1 MKRRIFLGTVFLL
14 FAAGCAT
21 APQLDLSGYV
31 VDRSPKMQIPAVCKY
46 RYEQAKPLVAVV
58 NFANNTSFDFAQVV
72 QTQVQG
78 SSQRTAVGGAAV
90 GVAPGVAGVV
100 WGAKEQASFQANAQT
115 ISRQVNAKLSESVED
130 GVMDEIVNMGGARV
144 FTRKDMDKVF
154 SEQKFQQSGLVD
166 DSTLVK
172 LGKLKGVKYIIT
184 GSVNNV
190 DLSYK
195 SFESTKKGLT
205 SGSSSVVAG
214 LLGAVAAAAI
224 ETQEGWNISTEIT
237 LRILDVETG
246 EVVLSKKMSG
256 RHVIGKIPYPNYD
269 AMIGGIKKAATKAL
283 QDSRPDLSKY
293 FLLKGYVIQIKTSP
307 DGTKR
312 AALINIGEKEGLK
325 AGQEFF
331 VYTFEEVE
339 DPMTGKKECDSPRLP
354 IKLVV
359 TDQIQPDRAWAHIE
373 GKPEQIKMVKV
384 GQLVE
389 RVPLKG
395 QGFLDKMGM

>member
-1 MKRRIFLGTVFLL
+1 MKRMLFGGTAILIL
-14 FAAGCAT
+14 IAGCAT
-21 APQLDLSGYV
+21 APQLDLSSYV
-31 VDRSPKMQIPAVCKY
+31 VDRSPKIQIPAVCKY
-46 RYEQAKPLVAVV
+46 RYEHAKPLVAVV
-58 NFANNTSFDFAQVV
+58 NFTNNTSFDFAQVV

-78 SSQRTAVGGAAV
+78 ASQRTAVGGAAV
-90 GVAPGVAGVV
+90 GVAPGAAGVV
-100 WGAKEQASFQANAQT
+100 WGTKERASFEANAQT
-115 ISRQVNAKLSESVED
+115 VSRQINAKLSESVED

-190 DLSYK
+190 DLTYK

-205 SGSSSVVAG
+205 SGSSSA
-214 LLGAVAAAAI
+214 LASILGTVGAAAL

-269 AMIGGIKKAATKAL
+269 AMIGGIKKAAAKAL

-325 AGQEFF
+325 PGQEFF

-339 DPMTGKKECDSPRLP
+339 DPMTGKKECDAPKLP
-354 IKLVV
+354 VKLVV
-359 TDQIQPDRAWAHIE
+359 TDQIQPDRAWTNIE

>member
-1 MKRRIFLGTVFLL
+1 MKRIGFFGMAFVLTI
-14 FAAGCAT
+14 AGCAT
-21 APQLDLSGYV
+21 APQLDLSGYI
-31 VDRSPKMQIPAVCKY
+31 VDKSPKMQIPAVCKY
-46 RYEQAKPLVAVV
+46 RYEHAKPLVAVV

-90 GVAPGVAGVV
+90 GVAPGAAGIV

-115 ISRQVNAKLSESVED
+115 ISRQINAKLSESVED

-144 FTRKDMDKVF
+144 FTRKDMEKVF

-172 LGKLKGVKYIIT
+172 LGKLKGVKFIIT

-190 DLSYK
+190 DLTYK
-195 SFESTKKGLT
+195 SFESTKKSLS
-205 SGSSSVVAG
+205 SGSSVVAG
-214 LLGAVAAAAI
+214 LLGAVASAAI
-224 ETQEGWNISTEIT
+224 ETQEGWNISTEIA
-237 LRILDVETG
+237 LRIIDVETG

-269 AMIGGIKKAATKAL
+269 AMIGGIKKAAAKAL

-293 FLLKGYVIQIKTSP
+293 FLLKGYVVQIKTSP

-312 AALINIGEKEGLK
+312 AALINIGEKEGVK

-339 DPMTGKKECDSPRLP
+339 DPMTGKKECDSPKLP
-354 IKLVV
+354 VKLVV
-359 TDQIQPDRAWAHIE
+359 TDQIQPDRAWAQIE

-395 QGFLDKMGM
+395 QGFIEKMGM